1 MTEREKET
9 RMAGHSSSV
18 ANIREGTAGN
28 VSTSEQKN
36 LSGASAWKRIG
47 RLERQGEAVKITFT
61 DPFGASHVAY
71 LTRQEVRKIL
81 DQRMPGDVVTITE
94 TPQEIITAIVGK
106 AFRSRTG
113 RALMIRVPYYS
124 GDLMTPWAAFQK
136 VMEGTQPA
144 APVSIVQI
152 LTPAPKVSQ
161 NHAAG
166 FAGEIRS
173 GLQGG
178 F

>member
-1 MTEREKET
+1 MTEREKEEI
-9 RMAGHSSSV
+9 RMAGLSSV
-18 ANIREGTAGN
+18 AHVRTAGN

>member
-1 MTEREKET
+1 
-9 RMAGHSSSV
+9 
-18 ANIREGTAGN
+18 
-28 VSTSEQKN
+28 
-36 LSGASAWKRIG
+36 
-47 RLERQGEAVKITFT
+47 
-61 DPFGASHVAY
+61 
-71 LTRQEVRKIL
+71 
-81 DQRMPGDVVTITE
+81 VVTVTE

-136 VMEGTQPA
+136 VMEGTRPA

-152 LTPAPKVSQ
+152 TTSTPKPRQ
-161 NHAAG
+161 NNTTALSH
-166 FAGEIRS
+166 
-173 GLQGG
+173 GLEGC

>member
-18 ANIREGTAGN
+18 ANIREGTAGK

-47 RLERQGEAVKITFT
+47 RLERQGEGVKITFA
-61 DPFGASHVAY
+61 DPFVAY
-71 LTRQEVRKIL
+71 LTRQEVRKITS
-81 DQRMPGDVVTITE
+81 DRMPGDVVTITE

-124 GDLMTPWAAFQK
+124 GDLMAPWAAFLK

-144 APVSIVQI
+144 APVSIVQTLI
-152 LTPAPKVSQ
+152 PGPKVSK

>member
-1 MTEREKET
+1 MTEREKEEI

-18 ANIREGTAGN
+18 ANIREGTAGK

-47 RLERQGEAVKITFT
+47 RLEKQGELKITFT
-61 DPFGASHVAY
+61 DPFGAEHVAY
-71 LTRQEVRKIL
+71 ITRQEVRKIL

-161 NHAAG
+161 NGATGISH
-166 FAGEIRS
+166 
-173 GLQGG
+173 GLEGC

>member
-1 MTEREKET
+1 MTEREKEEI

-18 ANIREGTAGN
+18 AHVRTAMNG
-28 VSTSEQKN
+28 STSEQKSF
-36 LSGASAWKRIG
+36 SGASAWKRIG
-47 RLERQGEAVKITFT
+47 RLERQGEGVKITFA

-71 LTRQEVRKIL
+71 LTRQEVRKITS
-81 DQRMPGDVVTITE
+81 DRMPGDLVTVTE
-94 TPQEIITAIVGK
+94 TPQEIITSIVGK

-113 RALMIRVPYYS
+113 RALMIRVPWYS

-136 VMEGTQPA
+136 VMEGQQPA

-161 NHAAG
+161 NGATGISH
-166 FAGEIRS
+166 
-173 GLQGG
+173 GLEGC

>member
-1 MTEREKET
+1 MTEREKEEI

-18 ANIREGTAGN
+18 AHVRTAMNG
-28 VSTSEQKN
+28 STSEQKN

-47 RLERQGEAVKITFT
+47 RLEKQGEGVKITFT

-71 LTRQEVRKIL
+71 VTRQEVRKITA
-81 DQRMPGDVVTITE
+81 DRMPGDVVTISE
-94 TPQEIITAIVGK
+94 TPTEVITEIAGR

-113 RALMIRVPYYS
+113 RALMIRVPWYS

-144 APVSIVQI
+144 APVSIVQVLI
-152 LTPAPKVSQ
+152 PGPKVSK

>member
-1 MTEREKET
+1 MTEREKEEI
-9 RMAGHSSSV
+9 RMAPPG
-18 ANIREGTAGN
+18 AGN
-28 VSTSEQKN
+28 VGSRPNIVKQSEQKN

-47 RLERQGEAVKITFT
+47 RLERQAGGVKITFT
-61 DPFGASHVAY
+61 DPFGAEHVAY
-71 LTRQEVRKIL
+71 VTRQEVGKIL
-81 DQRMPGDVVTITE
+81 DQRMPGDLVTVTE
-94 TPQEIITAIVGK
+94 TPQEIITAIAGK

-124 GDLMTPWAAFQK
+124 GDLMTPWQAFQK
-136 VMEGTQPA
+136 VMEGQQPA

-152 LTPAPKVSQ
+152 LTPLPKVSQ
-161 NHAAG
+161 NHVTG